1 MVGTTIFGDQ
11 PDNMVRVEAKNL
23 GVSIQ
28 LQTLKA
34 ESFLLTMK
42 EVIEDQRYA
51 ALWVV
56 VLQAKCRPDTGI
68 CVVCFPVKPVFCGMC
83 YSMCGG
89 LEGPSFLLLLIP
101 ILSVVLKDASA
112 YGGMMVSSLQGV
124 IMTFSY
130 FG

>member
-1 MVGTTIFGDQ
+1 MNSVMEAVHHGVPMVGIPFFFDQ
-11 PDNMVRVEAKNL
+11 PENMVRVEAKNL

-56 VLQAKCRPDTGI
+56 VP
-68 CVVCFPVKPVFCGMC
+68 
-83 YSMCGG
+83 
-89 LEGPSFLLLLIP
+89 
-101 ILSVVLKDASA
+101 
-112 YGGMMVSSLQGV
+112 
-124 IMTFSY
+124 
-130 FG
+130 

>member
-1 MVGTTIFGDQ
+1 MNSVMEAVHHGVPMVGIPFFGDQ
-11 PDNMVRVEAKNL
+11 PENMVRVEAKNL

-56 VLQAKCRPDTGI
+56 VL
-68 CVVCFPVKPVFCGMC
+68 
-83 YSMCGG
+83 
-89 LEGPSFLLLLIP
+89 
-101 ILSVVLKDASA
+101 
-112 YGGMMVSSLQGV
+112 
-124 IMTFSY
+124 
-130 FG
+130 

>member
-1 MVGTTIFGDQ
+1 
-11 PDNMVRVEAKNL
+11 
-23 GVSIQ
+23 
-28 LQTLKA
+28 
-34 ESFLLTMK
+34 
-42 EVIEDQRYA
+42 
-51 ALWVV
+51 
-56 VLQAKCRPDTGI
+56 
-68 CVVCFPVKPVFCGMC
+68 
-83 YSMCGG
+83 MCGG

>member
-1 MVGTTIFGDQ
+1 MGLLIYLVSDAFIVKSWTISLSFATAHPSIRLFVTHGGLNSVNEAIEHGVPMVGTTIFGDQ

-34 ESFLLTMK
+34 ESFVLTMK

-56 VLQAKCRPDTGI
+56 VP
-68 CVVCFPVKPVFCGMC
+68 
-83 YSMCGG
+83 
-89 LEGPSFLLLLIP
+89 
-101 ILSVVLKDASA
+101 
-112 YGGMMVSSLQGV
+112 
-124 IMTFSY
+124 
-130 FG
+130 